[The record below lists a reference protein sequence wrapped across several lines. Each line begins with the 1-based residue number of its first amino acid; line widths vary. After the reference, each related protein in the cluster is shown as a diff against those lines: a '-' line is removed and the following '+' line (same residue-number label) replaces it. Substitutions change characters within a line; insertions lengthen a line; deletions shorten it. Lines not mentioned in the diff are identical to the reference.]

1 MFSFHIASVDPAQG
15 ADQPRY
21 CECVGMWG
29 QLSSPWLMSIF
40 KINKKEKILFSQSVF
55 WVRIEAIKY
64 LMLNISF
71 LKKWISMGIYIYYSF
86 SVDTEFCALSES
98 DFSLRRG
105 SSWGQFFSLWC
116 IVTLKYKCGLKSFHV
131 RIMTLDAN
139 INFFEGGGLFT
150 KNSPEW
156 KYWKRTNINFA

>member
-1 MFSFHIASVDPAQG
+1 
-15 ADQPRY
+15 
-21 CECVGMWG
+21 
-29 QLSSPWLMSIF
+29 MSIF

-105 SSWGQFFSLWC
+105 SS
-116 IVTLKYKCGLKSFHV
+116 
-131 RIMTLDAN
+131 
-139 INFFEGGGLFT
+139 
-150 KNSPEW
+150 
-156 KYWKRTNINFA
+156 